1 MRPGLVHPEL
11 SQVIDGETG
20 GISLLTRGSESSLWV
35 PGAIS
40 ATRSATIEEAVWDRM
55 HFASHLRTE
64 RLGEFTVGT
73 ALHRSEPLAI
83 TQLLVLYQLV
93 TARAA
98 IALGAE
104 HARADRPEV
113 VATAPVR

>member
-1 MRPGLVHPEL
+1 LF
-11 SQVIDGETG
+11 S
-20 GISLLTRGSESSLWV
+20 RGSESSLWV
-35 PGAIS
+35 PGTVSAEHSTAIQES
-40 ATRSATIEEAVWDRM
+40 VWERM

-73 ALHRSEPLAI
+73 ELHRSEPLAI

-98 IALGAE
+98 IAVGAGD
-104 HARADRPEV
+104 ARTDSRPRD
-113 VATAPVR
+113 TAPSGSPAAADAIAGAAHA